1 MVGIMASRKVCI
13 RLALR
18 GVMCDA
24 LAFLLA
30 MWWMMVVV
38 GISYFPWDYFYS
50 LTSEAKYL

>member
-38 GISYFPWDYFYS
+38 GISYFPWEYFYS